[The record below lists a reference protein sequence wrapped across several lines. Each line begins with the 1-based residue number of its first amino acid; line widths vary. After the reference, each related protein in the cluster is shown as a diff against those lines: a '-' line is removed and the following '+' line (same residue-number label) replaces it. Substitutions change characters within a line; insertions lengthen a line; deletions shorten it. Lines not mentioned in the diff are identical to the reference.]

1 MKKTILL
8 LGAVLALAA
17 CSKTVTVVDEDAS
30 VISINP
36 VAAVTRGAELVG
48 TALPDDCSI
57 FVGASIVGGD
67 ATQKKFLGAGGAG
80 YEFAKDGDVWKGK
93 DASQYWPLG
102 GKYVDFL
109 TYAIPTTD
117 AAGNALA
124 TTGTAPTV
132 TFDAD
137 VPANKFTT
145 ASWNTYDNQFDFL
158 YAAANGYKNQA
169 AAVPLE
175 FNHALALIVVNVRFN
190 TGGGEFKVTNVTF
203 GNKNTTGVL
212 EVNNERNDIALNWSG
227 LSTDD
232 LKIKADAAA
241 AAKTTLANLPN
252 TVEGCVKYGDDLD
265 DATHKGKFY
274 QLGETLLVIPQAGSN
289 PVITF
294 TLDNQEYVYEANA
307 KRLNWE
313 AGKAYIYDF
322 SFNNNEITFAP
333 TVVDWVVVDPS

>member
-57 FVGASIVGGD
+57 YVGASIVGGT
-67 ATQKKFLGAGGAG
+67 AEQKNFLSNV
-80 YEFAKDGDVWKGK
+80 EFAKDGDVWKGAN
-93 DASQYWPLG
+93 DNHYYWPLG

-117 AAGNALA
+117 ADGNDLA

-145 ASWNTYDNQFDFL
+145 ASWNTYENQFDFL

-190 TGGGEFKVTNVTF
+190 TGGGEFAVTNVTF
-203 GNKNTTGVL
+203 GTKNTTGIL
-212 EVNNERNDIALNWSG
+212 EVNNERNDIALNWSS
-227 LSTDD
+227 LSTGD
-232 LKIKADAAA
+232 LAIKADAAA
-241 AAKTTLANLPN
+241 DAQTTLAGLPN
-252 TVEGCVKYGDDLD
+252 TVEGCVAYGDDLD
-265 DATHKGKFY
+265 DADHKGKFY

-294 TLDNQEYVYEANA
+294 TLDDQEYVYEANA